1 MKIYHDSQQLRQHL
15 LQYRHD
21 EQCIALV
28 PTMGNLHEGHLTLLD
43 RARSVSDHIVTS
55 IFINPLQFGAGEDLD
70 HYPRTPQ
77 EDIASLEARGCDSIF
92 MPPVEEIYPRGL
104 QDQTLVRVPGL
115 TEGHCGASRPGH
127 FDGVTTVVS
136 KLFNLVQP
144 DLAFFGQK
152 DYQQLQ
158 VVRRMT
164 ADLCFPVEIIGVP
177 VCREPDGLAM
187 SSRNSYLDASQ
198 RATAPALYATLQTLA
213 ERIRTGERDYRR
225 LESAAETDLQTAG
238 MRPDYVHIC
247 HADTLAAATESDATL
262 VILGAAYLGDTR
274 LIDNV
279 TLTL

>member
-1 MKIYHDSQQLRQHL
+1 MNIFYDSQQLRQHL
-15 LQYRHD
+15 LQYRDD
-21 EQCIALV
+21 EQRIALV

-43 RARSVSDHIVTS
+43 KARSVSDHIVAS

-77 EDIASLEARGCDSIF
+77 EDIASLEARGCDSVF
-92 MPPVEEIYPRGL
+92 MPPVEEVYPRGL
-104 QDQTLVRVPGL
+104 QDQTLVRVQGL

-158 VVRRMT
+158 VIRRMT
-164 ADLCFPVEIIGVP
+164 IDLCFPVEIIGVP

-187 SSRNSYLDASQ
+187 SSRNSYLDNSQ

-213 ERIRTGERDYRR
+213 ERIQAGDRDYRH
-225 LESAAETDLQTAG
+225 LESVAEQELQAAG
-238 MRPDYVHIC
+238 MRSDYVHIS
-247 HADTLAAATESDATL
+247 HADTLAPATESDDTL
-262 VILGAAYLGDTR
+262 VILGAAYLGETR
-274 LIDNV
+274 LIDNI